1 MGMPCSGEPFKEGDT
16 SERASLAASGRK
28 QATVL
33 GGGLWRGHVA
43 RTQGSLW
50 ELRVTLIANS
60 QGKSRDFSP
69 TTVGKDS
76 DGLK

>member
-1 MGMPCSGEPFKEGDT
+1 MGMPRSDVSFKEGNT
-16 SERASLAASGRK
+16 SERTSLAASGRK

-43 RTQGSLW
+43 RTWGSHW

-60 QGKSRDFSP
+60 QGESKDFNP
-69 TTVGKDS
+69 TTVGN
-76 DGLK
+76 